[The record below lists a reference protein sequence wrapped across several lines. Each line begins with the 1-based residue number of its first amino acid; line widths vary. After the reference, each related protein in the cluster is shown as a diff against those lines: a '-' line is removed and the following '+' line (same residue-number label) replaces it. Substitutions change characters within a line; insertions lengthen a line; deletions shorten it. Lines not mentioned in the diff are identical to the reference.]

1 MNVIELYRKH
11 DPETSREA
19 AESIVD
25 ELTSLQEEVLAYAK
39 DRGPLGFTD
48 HELNMHF
55 HCFGSTYRSR
65 RSELTRLG
73 KIVPTA
79 SRRKM
84 PSGRNAIVWLH
95 KDHDDGASSLR
106 QKGDAQ

>member
-1 MNVIELYRKH
+1 VKMDVVQLYRRH
-11 DPETSREA
+11 DPDTSREA

-25 ELTSLQEEVLAYAK
+25 ELTLLQEDVLAYAK
-39 DRGPLGFTD
+39 DRGPQGFTD
-48 HELNMHF
+48 HELSKDF

-73 KIVPTA
+73 KIVPTT

-84 PSGRNAIVWLH
+84 PSGRRAIVWVH
-95 KDHDDGASSLR
+95 KEYDV
-106 QKGDAQ
+106 